1 MEEFIYEERNY
12 IKSKDLKFYTE
23 LLSKYEYYPSG
34 IEDEFQCKIVLEYF
48 ISLIERAKD
57 FIPAYQ
63 YAYEM
68 LDSLKPTKDVLKQIN
83 DLEKKWFEASMRIAE
98 KENIFNKEVAWGW
111 HENRPLVRG
120 IYMGAEKLW
129 KNNEFEKAHELFSKI
144 LKTNENDNIGA
155 RYSVKATAEKMTYE
169 EFEKQF
175 TIKHKDGSSY
185 YNNDALSKWF
195 GKE

>member
-12 IKSKDLKFYTE
+12 IKSKDLKFYAE

-34 IEDEFQCKIVLEYF
+34 IEDEFQFKIVLEYF

-63 YAYEM
+63 YAHSM
-68 LDSLKPTKDVLKQIN
+68 IDSLKPNIDVLKEKN
-83 DLEKKWFEASMRIAE
+83 DIESKWFEASMRIAE

-111 HENRPLVRG
+111 HENRPLIRG

-129 KNNEFEKAHELFSKI
+129 KNNEFEKAHELFSKL

-155 RYSVKATAEKMTYE
+155 RYSVKATAERISYDD
-169 EFEKQF
+169 FEKQF
-175 TIKHKDGSSY
+175 SILHQNGSSY
-185 YNNDALSKWF
+185 YNSEELGKWF
-195 GKE
+195 GNK